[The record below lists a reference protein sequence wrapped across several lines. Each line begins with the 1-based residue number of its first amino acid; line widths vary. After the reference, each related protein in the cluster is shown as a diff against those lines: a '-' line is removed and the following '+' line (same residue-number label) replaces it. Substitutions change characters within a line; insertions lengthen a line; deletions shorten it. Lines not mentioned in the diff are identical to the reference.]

1 MASVEIMVGAE
12 SATRVVEATPFLA
25 GLVIHKTPDSPA
37 PHDLYNVTHRT
48 SGLAILTSVPE
59 QRLPAVRRMLEDAC
73 WTSSPEEIFA
83 DPEYY
88 LLIRSVISSLR
99 GADALDNAQDSDRRR
114 SEPDVNWGF
123 FHSVLTPPLTVRS
136 ARARGTIALTELEL
150 VDLAGR
156 AAREGRV
163 PVMLLHLEGKEE
175 LVAVPYEQFPRGF
188 FLNLKLT
195 RVDATVKGRLV
206 LDEKFA
212 DRSVRG
218 HCLLVSF
225 GKLRYVVLGYLAF
238 LSLAKRGLA

>member
-12 SATRVVEATPFLA
+12 SATRVVDATPFLA

-37 PHDLYNVTHRT
+37 PHELYNVTHRA
-48 SGLAILTSVPE
+48 SGLAILTNVPE
-59 QRLPAVRRMLEDAC
+59 GSLPAVRRMLGDAC

-88 LLIRSVISSLR
+88 LLIRSVLSSLR
-99 GADALDNAQDSDRRR
+99 GEDALGDVQDSDRRR

-123 FHSVLTPPLTVRS
+123 FPSVLTPSMKVRS
-136 ARARGTIALTELEL
+136 VRGKGSIALTEQEL
-150 VDLAGR
+150 AEWAVQAD
-156 AAREGRV
+156 REGRV
-163 PVMLLHLEGKEE
+163 PVTLLHLQGKEE
-175 LVAVPYEQFPRGF
+175 LAAVPYERFPRGF
-188 FLNLKLT
+188 FLSLKLT
-195 RVDATVKGRLV
+195 RVDATIKGRVL

-225 GKLRYVVLGYLAF
+225 GRLRYVVLGYLAF

>member
-12 SATRVVEATPFLA
+12 MSTRVVEATPFLA

-48 SGLAILTSVPE
+48 SGLAVLTSVPE
-59 QRLPAVRRMLEDAC
+59 QHLPAVRRMLGDAC
-73 WTSSPEEIFA
+73 WTASPEEIFA

-88 LLIRSVISSLR
+88 LLIRSVLASLR
-99 GADALDNAQDSDRRR
+99 GTDVLGGVPDSDRRR
-114 SEPDVNWGF
+114 ADPDTNWGF
-123 FHSVLTPPLTVRS
+123 FRSVLTPSFEVQ
-136 ARARGTIALTELEL
+136 AIRGEDSIALTARELEE
-150 VDLAGR
+150 LAER
-156 AAREGRV
+156 AGPKGCV
-163 PVMLLHLEGKEE
+163 PVALLHLRGKEE
-175 LVAVPYEQFPRGF
+175 LAVVPYEQFPRGF
-188 FLNLKLT
+188 FLPLKLT
-195 RVDATVKGRLV
+195 RVDATIRGRVV
-206 LDEKFA
+206 LDTKFA